1 MKKFVYCFLLI
12 LTACGGGGGSST
24 PAPPPPPANVAP
36 TADLGAPE
44 DLSVYVV
51 GDSIQFSGTGTD
63 NEDGALSGASLV
75 WTSDIDGQIG
85 TGTDFSSTTLTAGT
99 HQITMSATD
108 SSGASEPAVTLIRV
122 SSELLETYPSA
133 DLSRQSELYRVE
145 VEQAGVW
152 VDTHA
157 YQYSRQSRDPS
168 WHTDLF
174 PWVHWTTVGVA
185 QGIQVN
191 VRVTRL
197 NRVSGSDPFNSV
209 ELLPSRY
216 NKSPVWDNDTI
227 TFAIEQSQKVYV
239 RTNDQDLDTLFIN
252 AIPLKPPVPIGAKY
266 FGPGVH
272 NIGLDYALLPS
283 EQDVYLDGGAW
294 VIGSLHTNDI
304 AGDLRIIGPG
314 VLSGE
319 FEVWENVFPS
329 LSFED
334 ANPYMMIHTEFG
346 GICPTFDVQIEGI
359 TIVASPFFN
368 LHLGCLNGTKY
379 IDNLHII
386 SPWTITTDG
395 LAIGNKV
402 HTTNTFVFNNDDTIH
417 AEYINDGDI
426 NVSNS
431 VFAGGSTFRIGF
443 GFFPSGDPYQANIS
457 NIDLILQHVWGPFSA
472 SVDGT
477 GPDIVVDNQNYVNIM
492 IDGDVEQLIRL
503 VFEELPWGSP
513 DPAQGNIRDL
523 TFTNIAVTGSQI
535 NKSVIRGKDAN
546 NRIENIQF
554 TNLSIGGTVVT
565 NANRD
570 QFFDIDDAT
579 VTVDFSP

>member
-197 NRVSGSDPFNSV
+197 NRVSGSAPFNSV

-216 NKSPVWDNDTI
+216 NKSP
-227 TFAIEQSQKVYV
+227 
-239 RTNDQDLDTLFIN
+239 
-252 AIPLKPPVPIGAKY
+252 P
-266 FGPGVH
+266 
-272 NIGLDYALLPS
+272 
-283 EQDVYLDGGAW
+283 
-294 VIGSLHTNDI
+294 
-304 AGDLRIIGPG
+304 
-314 VLSGE
+314 
-319 FEVWENVFPS
+319 
-329 LSFED
+329 
-334 ANPYMMIHTEFG
+334 
-346 GICPTFDVQIEGI
+346 
-359 TIVASPFFN
+359 
-368 LHLGCLNGTKY
+368 
-379 IDNLHII
+379 
-386 SPWTITTDG
+386 
-395 LAIGNKV
+395 
-402 HTTNTFVFNNDDTIH
+402 
-417 AEYINDGDI
+417 
-426 NVSNS
+426 
-431 VFAGGSTFRIGF
+431 
-443 GFFPSGDPYQANIS
+443 
-457 NIDLILQHVWGPFSA
+457 
-472 SVDGT
+472 
-477 GPDIVVDNQNYVNIM
+477 
-492 IDGDVEQLIRL
+492 
-503 VFEELPWGSP
+503 
-513 DPAQGNIRDL
+513 
-523 TFTNIAVTGSQI
+523 
-535 NKSVIRGKDAN
+535 KSVCAH
-546 NRIENIQF
+546 
-554 TNLSIGGTVVT
+554 
-565 NANRD
+565 
-570 QFFDIDDAT
+570 
-579 VTVDFSP
+579 

>member
-1 MKKFVYCFLLI
+1 
-12 LTACGGGGGSST
+12 
-24 PAPPPPPANVAP
+24 
-36 TADLGAPE
+36 
-44 DLSVYVV
+44 
-51 GDSIQFSGTGTD
+51 
-63 NEDGALSGASLV
+63 
-75 WTSDIDGQIG
+75 
-85 TGTDFSSTTLTAGT
+85 
-99 HQITMSATD
+99 
-108 SSGASEPAVTLIRV
+108 
-122 SSELLETYPSA
+122 
-133 DLSRQSELYRVE
+133 
-145 VEQAGVW
+145 
-152 VDTHA
+152 
-157 YQYSRQSRDPS
+157 
-168 WHTDLF
+168 
-174 PWVHWTTVGVA
+174 
-185 QGIQVN
+185 
-191 VRVTRL
+191 
-197 NRVSGSDPFNSV
+197 
-209 ELLPSRY
+209 
-216 NKSPVWDNDTI
+216 
-227 TFAIEQSQKVYV
+227 VYV